1 MEKKWVNPGKL
12 DQSATHD
19 MRSKLKKKLNSQKK
33 DIIKKTEVK

>member
-19 MRSKLKKKLNSQKK
+19 MRSKLKKKIKLAKEGHNKK
-33 DIIKKTEVK
+33 DRS

>member
-19 MRSKLKKKLNSQKK
+19 TRSKLKKKLNSQKK